1 MLSCLG
7 LQNRK
12 GITLS
17 KGSYFTSHFW
27 INLLIG
33 LHSNKRTAWR
43 IVTQKNCITFKP
55 KNCKGSSPLLVQQME
70 AQYQA
75 SMPQSQKELEF
86 VLKALQEEEPGL
98 ARESLLRFVLCYCY
112 QFPSKPSHQVDQ
124 LWTINSKSLFW
135 TKPRMSPAQTT
146 FPSTQSLFRIKCSAI
161 TLLSLFLYSPRV
173 QPLQYFT

>member
-12 GITLS
+12 GRTLS
-17 KGSYFTSHFW
+17 KGSYFTTSLSW

-43 IVTQKNCITFKP
+43 IVMQKNCITFKP
-55 KNCKGSSPLLVQQME
+55 KNCKRSSPLLAQQME

-75 SMPQSQKELEF
+75 SMPESQKELEF
-86 VLKALQEEEPGL
+86 VIKEQEPGL
-98 ARESLLRFVLCYCY
+98 AKESLLRFVFCYCY
-112 QFPSKPSHQVDQ
+112 QFPSKPSHWVDQ

-135 TKPRMSPAQTT
+135 TKPRTSPAQTI
-146 FPSTQSLFRIKCSAI
+146 FSSIQSLLRIKCSAM

-173 QPLQYFT
+173 QPLRYFT